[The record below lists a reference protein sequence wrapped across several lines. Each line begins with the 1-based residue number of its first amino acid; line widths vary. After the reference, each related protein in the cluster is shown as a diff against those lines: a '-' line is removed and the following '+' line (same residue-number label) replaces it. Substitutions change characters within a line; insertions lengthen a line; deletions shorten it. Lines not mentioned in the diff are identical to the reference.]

1 MRPLSVF
8 MNETQHRCALTHT
21 AMSAGPCSGAIPQCP
36 CSGGTRLRVEI
47 EIEKLA
53 LCGGEISLLIDVI
66 CLECMVYIYMCV

>member
-1 MRPLSVF
+1 
-8 MNETQHRCALTHT
+8 
-21 AMSAGPCSGAIPQCP
+21 MSAGPCSGAIPQCP